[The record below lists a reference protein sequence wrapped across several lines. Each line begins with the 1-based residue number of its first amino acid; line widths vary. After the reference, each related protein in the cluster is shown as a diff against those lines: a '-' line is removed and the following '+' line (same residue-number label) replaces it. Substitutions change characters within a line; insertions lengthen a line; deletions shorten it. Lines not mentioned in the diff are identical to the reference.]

1 MKFWKKYLTVRLS
14 GSFLLLSM
22 VMVVVVSGI
31 AFLRARDSLK
41 RAAFNQLDV
50 AASLKEAEIARWFED
65 RQRDFLVLSRT
76 PGIKTQLQTLLNRKP
91 SERDY
96 QTTYRIAS
104 EYLKSI
110 IELKPNFQEL
120 YITDNNG
127 RIVAS
132 TDKKREGLYETTA
145 TVTYIERV
153 EIGDAFAPVFYVSS
167 VTGKPAVTLGYLIR
181 DAAGNRIGAM
191 LANLNLERIDQIIR
205 ERSGLGNT
213 GETYLV
219 GSLVSDTV
227 FISKAATPTKKSQTE
242 PITSPSTPPGMAQ
255 SVDRLPESLT
265 IQESEQSVRSAGID
279 AAMSGISGSGLY
291 RNYAGIP
298 VVGVYRWLNS
308 RDIALLVEMHQE
320 EAFAPARQLA
330 QTIVLVGLVAAGA
343 LSLTVYWLSRR
354 IAHPILA
361 IADTAV
367 QVAAGELA
375 VTAPVMTEDEVGLL
389 ASQFNQMIR
398 QLRISRDNSEHYSRS
413 LEQKA
418 QELEQ
423 ALWEL
428 GQTQSQ
434 LVQSEKMS
442 SLGQLVAGVAH
453 EINNP
458 VNFISGNV
466 SHACSYAEQLLSLLK
481 LYQQEYPNPTSKV
494 QAQLQAIELD
504 YIAEDMPNLLLS
516 MQVGMDRIS
525 QIVSSL
531 RTFSRTDEA
540 EIKPVDIHEG
550 IESTLMIL
558 KLRLKATQTHPE
570 IQVIKDYGNLPK
582 VECYAGQLNQVFMNL
597 LANAIDAIEE
607 SNRGKTYEEIS
618 QNPNIIKIQTQ
629 AVDDWA
635 VIQITD
641 NGSGIPEA
649 VRRKLFD
656 PFFTT
661 KPVGKGTGLGLSIS
675 HQIVVERHQGT
686 LECISLPGQGAE
698 FAIKIPLHL
707 SALLENDS
715 CMHRVKAGMGRL
727 KSGDAATNR
736 PRSLGAFD
744 KH

>member
-1 MKFWKKYLTVRLS
+1 
-14 GSFLLLSM
+14 
-22 VMVVVVSGI
+22 
-31 AFLRARDSLK
+31 
-41 RAAFNQLDV
+41 
-50 AASLKEAEIARWFED
+50 
-65 RQRDFLVLSRT
+65 
-76 PGIKTQLQTLLNRKP
+76 
-91 SERDY
+91 
-96 QTTYRIAS
+96 
-104 EYLKSI
+104 
-110 IELKPNFQEL
+110 
-120 YITDNNG
+120 
-127 RIVAS
+127 
-132 TDKKREGLYETTA
+132 
-145 TVTYIERV
+145 
-153 EIGDAFAPVFYVSS
+153 
-167 VTGKPAVTLGYLIR
+167 
-181 DAAGNRIGAM
+181 
-191 LANLNLERIDQIIR
+191 
-205 ERSGLGNT
+205 
-213 GETYLV
+213 
-219 GSLVSDTV
+219 
-227 FISKAATPTKKSQTE
+227 
-242 PITSPSTPPGMAQ
+242 
-255 SVDRLPESLT
+255 
-265 IQESEQSVRSAGID
+265 
-279 AAMSGISGSGLY
+279 
-291 RNYAGIP
+291 
-298 VVGVYRWLNS
+298 
-308 RDIALLVEMHQE
+308 
-320 EAFAPARQLA
+320 
-330 QTIVLVGLVAAGA
+330 
-343 LSLTVYWLSRR
+343 
-354 IAHPILA
+354 
-361 IADTAV
+361 
-367 QVAAGELA
+367 
-375 VTAPVMTEDEVGLL
+375 
-389 ASQFNQMIR
+389 
-398 QLRISRDNSEHYSRS
+398 
-413 LEQKA
+413 
-418 QELEQ
+418 
-423 ALWEL
+423 
-428 GQTQSQ
+428 
-434 LVQSEKMS
+434 MS